1 MLMPRIAFSLLVI
14 IVSLSVSVP
23 GGETI
28 SLRLTG
34 NWTSD
39 KGSVGPLLQSV
50 ARELIPL
57 FPDHG
62 LPVIEVEQKGGPI
75 TLFKR
80 GPNGEIRVKLASE
93 GTLWAQYSFQF
104 AHELGHIVCRYDP
117 DEHSNKWFEESVCE
131 MASLFVLRRM
141 AVSWE
146 KNPPF
151 SHWADY
157 RKSLKSYADDRL
169 KKSALPPDQSLAA
182 WYAERA
188 EAFRKNATQRENNL
202 VIAAA
207 LLPYFEE
214 KPERWRAFWFLN
226 VEKMTP
232 AHGVEEYFAAWRKN
246 CPEELRA
253 VVTETAQRL
262 GVTLRD

>member
-1 MLMPRIAFSLLVI
+1 MQIQRAGFFLLLLLNACVA
-14 IVSLSVSVP
+14 

-28 SLRLTG
+28 SLRLVG
-34 NWTSD
+34 DWTSD
-39 KGSVGPLLQSV
+39 KGSVAPLLQSV
-50 ARELIPL
+50 AGELIPL
-57 FPDHG
+57 FPEHG

-104 AHELGHIVCRYDP
+104 AHELGHIVCRYD
-117 DEHSNKWFEESVCE
+117 DDNHSNKWFEESVCE

-146 KNPPF
+146 KSAPF
-151 SHWADY
+151 PNWAGY
-157 RKSLKSYADDRL
+157 RASLKSYADDRL
-169 KKSALPPDQSLAA
+169 KKSALPAGQNLAA

-188 EAFRKNATQRENNL
+188 ESFRKNATQRESNL
-202 VIAAA
+202 VVAAA

-232 AHGVEEYFAAWRKN
+232 AHGVEEYFAAWRKH
-246 CPEELRA
+246 CPEELKP
-253 VVTETAQRL
+253 VVAEVAQRL
-262 GVTLRD
+262 GVALRD

>member
-1 MLMPRIAFSLLVI
+1 MPIQRIALSLFLA
-14 IVSLSVSVP
+14 VSLCVCAT

-28 SLRLTG
+28 SLRLVG

-39 KGSVGPLLQSV
+39 KGSVAPLLQSV

-57 FPDHG
+57 FPEHG

-104 AHELGHIVCRYDP
+104 AHELGHIVCRYD
-117 DEHSNKWFEESVCE
+117 DDNHSNKWFEESVCE

-141 AVSWE
+141 SESWE

-151 SHWADY
+151 AHWANY
-157 RKSLKSYADDRL
+157 RTSLKSYADDRL
-169 KKSALPPDQSLAA
+169 KKSTLPAGQSLAA

-188 EAFRKNATQRENNL
+188 EAFRKNAELRENNL

-246 CPEELRA
+246 CPEELKP
-253 VVTETAQRL
+253 VVTEVAVRL
-262 GVTLRD
+262 GVAVRE